1 MSSRAPSMSSLVLKL
16 TGDDTHGI
24 RGMLAPDGMQVF
36 SVYDYMTKACGYK
49 DTGAAARNEF
59 KRLTR
64 DGSEFKDEIVA
75 SCYSLHFP
83 GQRGPSTPCMTIRG
97 LQRLTMIL
105 GGKVAAEFRA
115 MAEGVFTRVMAG
127 DQSLIEVINENAASN
142 APIQQAYRQALAQ
155 EPVVGPA
162 VDELS
167 LARKRRM
174 EELEIEQLE
183 VEIASK
189 KLANEA
195 MARDSEREHLIKIG
209 DRYRELCQDTVMD
222 ERMRLM
228 LKDGFMNMAL
238 AAQKGV
244 PCQGL
249 LANGGGV
256 SPNTPIS
263 LSLVANDLKLKIADG
278 DWKRIGI
285 EVSKRY
291 LALHGKRPSKHRQTV
306 GAQIL
311 DVNDYYESDRPLV
324 EEVLRWHVGGR
335 V

>member
-1 MSSRAPSMSSLVLKL
+1 MTRSVLYQVIRRMPGDVFDPKKFIERQLHSGPPTKL
-16 TGDDTHGI
+16 
-24 RGMLAPDGMQVF
+24 
-36 SVYDYMTKACGYK
+36 
-49 DTGAAARNEF
+49 
-59 KRLTR
+59 LTFQ
-64 DGSEFKDEIVA
+64 DAILFIMA
-75 SCYSLHFP
+75 LP
-83 GQRGPSTPCMTIRG
+83 GQIAM
-97 LQRLTMIL
+97 
-105 GGKVAAEFRA
+105 KVRQEFARIITA
-115 MAEGVFTRVMAG
+115 FEAG
-127 DQSLIEVINENAASN
+127 DQRLIGEINANAASN
-142 APIQQAYRQALAQ
+142 SPIAQ
-155 EPVVGPA
+155 MARSSLGIEPA

-167 LARKRRM
+167 LTRKRRM

-238 AAQKGV
+238 AAQKGA

-324 EEVLRWHVGGR
+324 EQVLRWHVGGR